1 MPGKVNLVSRLTSPP
16 DLIERL
22 RRLDVCTVSDACDV
36 LGISGVVASVA
47 PIWEGAR
54 VCGRVVTMQLR
65 AVDPDSPPTSKVHLG
80 VRAIDQCSA
89 GDVIV
94 VANEAR
100 VGMGGWGGLLSLAAI
115 SCGVGGVVIDGACR
129 DVDEAR
135 ELHFPVFAMASV
147 PRTARG
153 RVYEESCGEAVNF
166 AGIRVNTGD
175 VVIADGSGVVF
186 IPEVALPALLEEAEL
201 IKEREE
207 GMAAMLRD
215 GMLPRDV
222 LSGRYEQLLDDLK
235 RARGGRGVNAGPGK
249 VAPGVAKR

>member
-1 MPGKVNLVSRLTSPP
+1 VSRAKTSSP
-16 DLIERL
+16 DLVERL

-36 LGISGVVASVA
+36 LGIEGVITSIA
-47 PIWEGAR
+47 PMWEGAR
-54 VCGRVVTMQLR
+54 ACGRVVTMQLR
-65 AVDPDSPPTSKVHLG
+65 AVDPDSPPTTKVHLG

-135 ELHFPVFAMASV
+135 ELHFPVFALANV

-153 RVYEESCGEAVNF
+153 RVYEESCGEVVNF

-186 IPEVALPALLEEAEL
+186 IPEGALPAMLEEAEL
-201 IKEREE
+201 IKERED
-207 GMAAMLRD
+207 GMAAMLRG
-215 GMLPRDV
+215 GMLPREV
-222 LSGRYEQLLDDLK
+222 LGGGYEELLDELK
-235 RARGGRGVNAGPGK
+235 RARAGEAQMRGR
-249 VAPGVAKR
+249 AKSRQGC